1 MRRCGLFSGERKTPH
16 GTSLDRHLGVE
27 LSQLAGGLL
36 SQGPEAG
43 PLKPGRWLGFQAER
57 LNAFLSG
64 LPAGQ
69 RVALGFR
76 DPLGTASRP
85 ARSWKPMA
93 PPSAPPSRRRRAIE
107 ADDPGPSPGLKGSFH

>member
-1 MRRCGLFSGERKTPH
+1 MRRCGLFSDERKPPH

-43 PLKPGRWLGFQAER
+43 PLRSGRWLGFQAER

-69 RVALGFR
+69 RMALGFR
-76 DPLGTASRP
+76 DPSWHCAETCAVLEAHGAAFRPFEPASPDHR
-85 ARSWKPMA
+85 
-93 PPSAPPSRRRRAIE
+93 
-107 ADDPGPSPGLKGSFH
+107 GG